1 MLVEYKTHSE
11 KSFTKLAGKQIG
23 KHPLL
28 KRDPASRQGLKL
40 SKPQHYSQM
49 CSYGQAYQLK
59 YGLYCAV
66 NKNTDELYFEIV
78 ELDWTHGVN
87 LYERAGRVIFSQTP
101 PPKIS
106 NSPAYFY
113 CKTLCP
119 VYMQCHYAGKP
130 DTNCR
135 SANMRTPSK
144 TAAGTAAYTIGT

>member
-1 MLVEYKTHSE
+1 
-11 KSFTKLAGKQIG
+11 
-23 KHPLL
+23 
-28 KRDPASRQGLKL
+28 
-40 SKPQHYSQM
+40 
-49 CSYGQAYQLK
+49 LK

-106 NSPAYFY
+106 KPAYFY

-119 VYMQCHYAGKP
+119 VTCNAITAGKP
-130 DTNCR
+130 DIELPICEHAYPVEDGAMVLPRTR
-135 SANMRTPSK
+135 SPT
-144 TAAGTAAYTIGT
+144 